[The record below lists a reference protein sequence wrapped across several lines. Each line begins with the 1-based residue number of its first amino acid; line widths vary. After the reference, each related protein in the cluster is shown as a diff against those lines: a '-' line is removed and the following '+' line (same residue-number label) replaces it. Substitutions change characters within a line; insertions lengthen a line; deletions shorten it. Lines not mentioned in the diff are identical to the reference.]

1 MGGRSQRHLRE
12 IQGVDSAG
20 ETEADYGWV
29 APVAVTTQ
37 AEPEKPKKKKKKS
50 KLFGGSDEPE
60 DTPPADE

>member
-20 ETEADYGWV
+20 ETEADYGWT
-29 APVAVTTQ
+29 PPTVTAQ

-50 KLFGGSDEPE
+50 KLFGGSDEPK